1 MSPQS
6 CDDFLTFFVNRINEL
21 RMGINLVLS
30 DPSTTLSCAA
40 VLSHFT
46 PITENYFID
55 LVDHLKPSGS
65 STDVIPPFFLK
76 QILDVVG
83 PGLLSLINRCL
94 ETGAIPDLLKHATVR
109 PLLKKQGMDPTVLAN
124 FRPISNLSFI
134 TKNLEKSVLDQLQT
148 FLADN
153 LIFEVFQSGFRKY
166 HSTETALLKVFNDIL
181 LTCDSGNYAVL
192 VLLDLTAAFDTVD
205 HAVLINR
212 LERCAGIAGSA
223 LEWFKSYLTN
233 RTFSVKMGDLT
244 SSNTVLTCG
253 VPQGSILAPFLFSLY
268 MLPLGS
274 IFRKYGLSFHCYAD
288 DTQVYLPIK

>member
-1 MSPQS
+1 M
-6 CDDFLTFFVNRINEL
+6 
-21 RMGINLVLS
+21 
-30 DPSTTLSCAA
+30 
-40 VLSHFT
+40 
-46 PITENYFID
+46 
-55 LVDHLKPSGS
+55 
-65 STDVIPPFFLK
+65 
-76 QILDVVG
+76 VG
-83 PGLLSLINRCL
+83 LINRCL
-94 ETGAIPDLLKHATVR
+94 ETGTIPDLLKHATVR

-134 TKNLEKSVLDQLQT
+134 TKILEKTVLDQLQT

-244 SSNTVLTCG
+244 SSNPVLTCG
-253 VPQGSILAPFLFSLY
+253 VPQGSILAPILFSLY

-288 DTQVYLPIK
+288 DTQVYLPIKRNSDGLDF

>member
-1 MSPQS
+1 M
-6 CDDFLTFFVNRINEL
+6 
-21 RMGINLVLS
+21 
-30 DPSTTLSCAA
+30 
-40 VLSHFT
+40 
-46 PITENYFID
+46 
-55 LVDHLKPSGS
+55 DHLKPSGS

-83 PGLLSLINRCL
+83 PALLSLINRCL
-94 ETGAIPDLLKHATVR
+94 ETGTIPDLLKHAIVR

-134 TKNLEKSVLDQLQT
+134 TKNSRENCSWPITDVSSWQFDLWG
-148 FLADN
+148 
-153 LIFEVFQSGFRKY
+153 FQSGFRKY
-166 HSTETALLKVFNDIL
+166 HSTETALLKVFNDML
-181 LTCDSGNYAVL
+181 LTCDSGNYAVF

-223 LEWFKSYLTN
+223 VEWFKSYLTN

-244 SSNTVLTCG
+244 SSNSVLTCG
-253 VPQGSILAPFLFSLY
+253 VPQGSILAPILFSLY

-288 DTQVYLPIK
+288 DTQVYLPIKRNSDGLDALCACLADVKAWLSLNFLNFNEEKKWNYCF